1 MRRLPRTNLMEETY
15 YRTATQY
22 FITLYY
28 FYYRTKNL
36 TIKTIAQFHVIAIL
50 RIRAF
55 QAAEGRKDSRIFWR
69 AFLSEAEG
77 SFPSIKSG

>member
-1 MRRLPRTNLMEETY
+1 MRRLTYHILLETTH
-15 YRTATQY
+15 YRFVIQY
-22 FITLYY
+22 FSALYC
-28 FYYRTKNL
+28 FDYRTKNL
-36 TIKTIAQFHVIAIL
+36 RIKTIAQFHVIAIL